1 MFYNHEVETKTKLSD
16 FFPPSLNRI
25 DVDVDDDVTPAKR
38 RMNIV

>member
-1 MFYNHEVETKTKLSD
+1 MFHNIEVKQKKLSD

>member
-1 MFYNHEVETKTKLSD
+1 MFHNIEVKQKKLSD

-25 DVDVDDDVTPAKR
+25 DVDDGVTPAKR